1 VGRLNRIRTRSRARK
16 NATIGK
22 AHMND
27 QNLTPATRTG
37 LAVAQE
43 FIRAVEAKDI
53 DAVARTLAD
62 DARQLFMHARGAT
75 NPEGVTAIV
84 AGRTRGLC
92 VADVKGR
99 SEVLA
104 YTGAL
109 FDKFSPLRWR
119 DHDWRISPDGGEIFF
134 HGVGDMALA
143 RTGRPYRNTYV
154 TRFDVEDGRI
164 VLMAEYGNALMY
176 AGLGVRP
183 NGAEFRA
190 LLRALG
196 RMLSPRLS
204 ARSGR

>member
-1 VGRLNRIRTRSRARK
+1 
-16 NATIGK
+16 
-22 AHMND
+22 MND
-27 QNLTPATRTG
+27 QRTPPAAHSG
-37 LAVAQE
+37 LDIAQE

-53 DAVARTLAD
+53 EAVARTLAD
-62 DARQLFMHARGAT
+62 DARQLFMHAQGAT
-75 NPEGVTAIV
+75 TPDGVAAIV
-84 AGRTRGLC
+84 TGRKRGLC
-92 VADVKGR
+92 VADVKGK

-104 YTGAL
+104 YTSAL
-109 FDKFSPLRWR
+109 FDKFTPLLWR
-119 DHDWRISPDGGEIFF
+119 DHAWHVSPEGGELFF
-134 HGVGDMALA
+134 HGVGDMVVA

-154 TRFDVEDGRI
+154 TRFDIENGRI

-190 LLRALG
+190 LLRAVG

>member
-1 VGRLNRIRTRSRARK
+1 M
-16 NATIGK
+16 
-22 AHMND
+22 HD
-27 QNLTPATRTG
+27 QKLTPVTPAAPAAHAG
-37 LAVAQE
+37 LAVARE

-53 DAVARTLAD
+53 DAVARTLAE

-75 NPEGVTAIV
+75 TPEGVTDIIG
-84 AGRTRGLC
+84 GRARGLC

-109 FDKFSPLRWR
+109 FDKFAPLRWR
-119 DHDWRISPDGGEIFF
+119 DHAWRVSPDGGQLFF
-134 HGVGDMALA
+134 HGVGDMVVA
-143 RTGRPYRNTYV
+143 RTGQPYRNTYV

-190 LLRALG
+190 LLRAVG
-196 RMLSPRLS
+196 RMVSPRLS